1 MDKKYI
7 LTIDQS
13 TSGTKVLLIDS
24 RGIVVNKLSK
34 KHTQYYLNN
43 SWIEHDPIEIY
54 SNVICL
60 LKEII
65 ISHELCTR
73 DIAGISITN
82 QRETVVVWD
91 KNTGKPVYNAIV
103 WQCRR
108 TSDIC
113 KTLGGYKNEIQEKT
127 GLKLDPYFS
136 ATKVKW
142 ILDNVD
148 GARAK
153 AERGDLL
160 LGNIDSWLVWNLT
173 NKKSHATDYT
183 NASRTLLLNIRDLK
197 WDDSLLSIFDI
208 PRRMLP
214 KIYPSDEIFG
224 ETNIEGYFSENIKI
238 SGIIGDSQGA
248 LFGQRCFEVGMAK
261 STFGTGNSIMI
272 NVGENF
278 IPSQNGVVSTVG
290 YITKNII
297 SYAVEGIVNSSGDTI
312 NWIKNEL
319 GLFSDFE
326 EFNKAVEEVKNN
338 DGVYFIPAF
347 IGIGVPFW
355 KPNARA
361 SIVGISRNT
370 TKKHIM
376 RAAMESIAYQV
387 KDAIDILELESNI
400 TVKNLS
406 VDGGVTVND
415 IYNQFLADL
424 LDCKI
429 AKNKNEELSAL
440 GSAYLGGIGLG
451 IWNGIEEIKN
461 LPKNIKN
468 YTSNVNGE
476 NRENLYRKWK
486 NAMKSVLYMTDLN
499 SQNVNL

>member
-13 TSGTKVLLIDS
+13 TSGTKVLLIDNKG
-24 RGIVVNKLSK
+24 RIINKLSK
-34 KHTQYYLNN
+34 KHTQYYLND
-43 SWIEHDPIEIY
+43 SWVEHDPIEIY
-54 SNVICL
+54 NNVIYL

-65 ISHELCTR
+65 IVNELCTK

-91 KNTGKPVYNAIV
+91 KNTGRPVYNAIV

-113 KTLGGYKNEIQEKT
+113 QSLSAYKDEIQEKT

-142 ILDNVD
+142 ILDNVT
-148 GARAK
+148 GARIK
-153 AERGDLL
+153 AECGDLL

-173 NKKSHATDYT
+173 NRKSHVTDYT

-197 WDDSLLSIFDI
+197 WDDRLLNIFDI
-208 PRRMLP
+208 PKSMLP

-224 ETNIEGYFSENIKI
+224 ETNIEGYLSENVKV

-278 IPSQNGVVSTVG
+278 ISSQSGIVSTVG
-290 YITKNII
+290 YITKNITN
-297 SYAVEGIVNSSGDTI
+297 YAVEGIVNSSGDTI

-326 EFNKAVEEVKNN
+326 EFNKAVEDVKNN
-338 DGVYFIPAF
+338 EGVYFIPAF

-370 TKKHIM
+370 NKKHIM

-387 KDAIDILELESNI
+387 KDAIDILESESNI

-429 AKNKNEELSAL
+429 DKNKNEELSAL

-451 IWNGIEEIKN
+451 IWNGIEEIKK
-461 LPKNIKN
+461 LPKDTKN
-468 YTSNVNGE
+468 YTSNISEE
-476 NRENLYRKWK
+476 NREKLYRKWT
-486 NAMKSVLYMTDLN
+486 NAMKSVLYMTELN
-499 SQNVNL
+499 S

>member
-13 TSGTKVLLIDS
+13 TSATKVLLIDNKG
-24 RGIVVNKLSK
+24 RIINKLFK
-34 KHTQYYLNN
+34 KHTQYYLSD
-43 SWIEHDPIEIY
+43 SWVEHDPIEIY
-54 SNVICL
+54 NNVIYL

-65 ISHELCTR
+65 IANELCTK

-91 KNTGKPVYNAIV
+91 KNTGRPIYNAIV

-113 KTLGGYKNEIQEKT
+113 QNLSVYKNEIQEKT

-142 ILDNVD
+142 ILDNVA
-148 GARAK
+148 GARTKAK
-153 AERGDLL
+153 CGDLL

-173 NKKSHATDYT
+173 NRKSHATDYT

-197 WDDSLLSIFDI
+197 WDDGLLNIFDI
-208 PRRMLP
+208 PKSMLP

-224 ETNIEGYFSENIKI
+224 ETNIEGYLSDDIKV
-238 SGIIGDSQGA
+238 SGVIGDSQGA

-278 IPSQNGVVSTVG
+278 VPSQSGIVSTVG

-297 SYAVEGIVNSSGDTI
+297 NYAVEGIINSSGDTI

-319 GLFSDFE
+319 GLFSEFE

-338 DGVYFIPAF
+338 EGVYFVPAF

-387 KDAIDILELESNI
+387 KDAIDILESESNI

-429 AKNKNEELSAL
+429 DKNKNEELSAL

-451 IWNGIEEIKN
+451 IWNGIEEIKK
-461 LPKNIKN
+461 LPKDTKN
-468 YTSNVNGE
+468 YISNIGE
-476 NRENLYRKWK
+476 EDREKLYRKWT
-486 NAMKSVLYMTDLN
+486 NAMKSVLYMTELN
-499 SQNVNL
+499 S